1 MKIAKNLIFDH
12 YSALKN
18 GHRDHFWSNLTKI
31 GHFWHSILPPYTQIM
46 FSFSLI
52 YYRTHRYGHFKPLT
66 RFVNSFWRSQWLFT
80 FNFRQFNSKIY
91 KIWPQKV
98 FWKITNNFFL
108 KPPVHVGIWNFN
120 IIYLYWVP
128 WLFSRRNFE
137 FSLFS
142 LFFVVF
148 VIAPHR
154 KSLKWRFLS
163 AKKKK
168 SKFRREKS
176 RGTL

>member
-1 MKIAKNLIFDH
+1 MTKFRTPNYHTKPFKMDKNFFQ
-12 YSALKN
+12 S
-18 GHRDHFWSNLTKI
+18 G
-31 GHFWHSILPPYTQIM
+31 QIHPGGQNHPG
-46 FSFSLI
+46 L
-52 YYRTHRYGHFKPLT
+52 RYGHFKPLT

-168 SKFRREKS
+168 SIFRREKS